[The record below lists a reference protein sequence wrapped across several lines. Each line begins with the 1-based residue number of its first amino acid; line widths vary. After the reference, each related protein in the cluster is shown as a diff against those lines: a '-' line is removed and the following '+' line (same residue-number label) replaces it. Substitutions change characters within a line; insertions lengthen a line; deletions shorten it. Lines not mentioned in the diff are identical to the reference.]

1 MASKEVT
8 TVDGQ
13 SAYEASD
20 DIIRKR
26 IEFFASMMDAFMS
39 DFMACNESKDHLGRL
54 IACARLTAL
63 ASAITVEY
71 VANLKNLTHSETE
84 LKVGV
89 QAANQ
94 VIDSINRNAEQ
105 IAGPGSVEDAV
116 PVPPVEPPD
125 RSKN

>member
-26 IEFFASMMDAFMS
+26 IEFFASMMDTFMS
-39 DFMACNESKDHLGRL
+39 DFMDCNESNDHLGRL
-54 IACARLTAL
+54 IACARLTTVAYV
-63 ASAITVEY
+63 ITEEY
-71 VANLKNLTHSETE
+71 TANLKNLTHSETE
-84 LKVGV
+84 LKVV
-89 QAANQ
+89 TQAANQ
-94 VIDSINRNAEQ
+94 VIDSINRNTEQ

-116 PVPPVEPPD
+116 LVPDAPSLD